1 MKKEMIKFR
10 CDAEE
15 RRTIFSHAEKAGV
28 PLSEYCRRQALY
40 GKIIATPRLTAEEQE
55 YFRMLQT
62 HNSFMTRLA
71 NMFTYKDPAFNK
83 EA

>member
-1 MKKEMIKFR
+1 MKKEIIKFR
-10 CDAEE
+10 GAAEE
-15 RRTIFSHAEKAGV
+15 RRPISGHAQRAGV
-28 PLSEYCRRQALY
+28 TLPEYCRRQALY

-71 NMFTYKDPAFNK
+71 NLFTYKDPAFNK

>member
-1 MKKEMIKFR
+1 MTDLPGFI
-10 CDAEE
+10 
-15 RRTIFSHAEKAGV
+15 
-28 PLSEYCRRQALY
+28 LSGLHSPDWRLPRASF
-40 GKIIATPRLTAEEQE
+40 ATPRLTAEEQE

-71 NMFTYKDPAFNK
+71 NLFTYKDPAFNK

>member
-1 MKKEMIKFR
+1 MKREIIKFR
-10 CDAEE
+10 CDDEE
-15 RRTIFSHAEKAGV
+15 RRTIFNRAEKAGV
-28 PLSEYCRRQALY
+28 TPSEYCRRQAHD
-40 GKIIATPRLTAEEQE
+40 GQIIATPRLTAEEQE

-71 NMFTYKDPAFNK
+71 NLFTYKDPAFNE

>member
-1 MKKEMIKFR
+1 MKREIIKFR

-15 RRTIFSHAEKAGV
+15 RRAIFSRAEKAGV
-28 PLSEYCRRQALY
+28 TLSEYCRRQTLY
-40 GKIIATPRLTAEEQE
+40 GKIIVPPRLTAEEQE